1 MFHVAMRMVRTLP
14 AAGDTYAGVMATA
27 LITGASAGLGLEFA
41 WQLATARHDVV
52 LVARDAERLE
62 RLAGQLRAAAGVRA
76 EVLPADLSDRD
87 ADREGRRAAARTRT
101 TRSGCWS
108 TTPGS
113 AWASGSSAATSR
125 RTSAGSTSWCAR
137 SWCSSHAAAA
147 DAMVKRGRGAIL
159 NVSSIAALTAV
170 GTYSADKAWVRIFTE
185 ALAVE
190 LKGTGVTATALCPGL
205 VHTEFH
211 ERAGLDSRGL
221 PEVAW
226 LNADAVV
233 SAALADVRRGAVIS
247 TPSLRYGLAAE
258 VARLLPR
265 AAIRALSSDRRVREA
280 SACSV
285 ERRRC
290 RPIRDAADK

>member
-1 MFHVAMRMVRTLP
+1 
-14 AAGDTYAGVMATA
+14 MATA

-76 EVLPADLSDRD
+76 EVLPADLSDREQTERVAQRLRD
-87 ADREGRRAAARTRT
+87 QDNPVGLLVNNAGFGVGDRFVGGDLAEHERGLEVMVRAVMVL
-101 TRSGCWS
+101 
-108 TTPGS
+108 
-113 AWASGSSAATSR
+113 
-125 RTSAGSTSWCAR
+125 
-137 SWCSSHAAAA
+137 SHAAAES
-147 DAMVKRGRGAIL
+147 MVQRGRGAIL
-159 NVSSIAALTAV
+159 NVSSLAALTAV
-170 GTYSADKAWVRIFTE
+170 GTYSADKAWVRVFTE

-211 ERAGLDSRGL
+211 ERAGLDRQSF
-221 PEVAW
+221 PEIAW

-233 SAALADVRRGAVIS
+233 AAALADVRRGAVIS
-247 TPSLRYGLAAE
+247 TPSLRYGLVAE

-265 AAIRALSSDRRVREA
+265 AAIRAISGDRRVREG
-280 SACSV
+280 SV
-285 ERRRC
+285 PTKDEE
-290 RPIRDAADK
+290 PEPADQ